1 MKGENKINW
10 FNEENLFGTESIILK
25 IGDLKSSDTL
35 DTFGEPI
42 EFKEYQF
49 EPLMDSTNNELLE
62 VSSNLATGDSR
73 KGVSIKNGDI
83 EVFLIY
89 GTNSVGAKNAQS
101 MAIGYYDGMDYCC
114 VKEDFFMREMRKERP
129 NVRSRSIIK
138 CKSLEIESPKDLE
151 RVLYDAYSPEMK
163 KYLTNNNRMS
173 LVGLTAKVGCLEG
186 SLTSDVLS
194 NLRKSERFK
203 NRNGESQADG
213 GRSNKER
220 DYDR

>member
-1 MKGENKINW
+1 MNC

-49 EPLMDSTNNELLE
+49 EPLMDSTKNELLE
-62 VSSNLATGDSR
+62 VSTNLATGDSR
-73 KGVSIKNGDI
+73 KGVSIKNGDM

-101 MAIGYYDGMDYCC
+101 MAIGYYDGMDYFF
-114 VKEDFFMREMRKERP
+114 VKEDFLMREMNKERP

-163 KYLTNNNRMS
+163 KNLTTNNRMS
-173 LVGLTAKVGCLEG
+173 LVGLIARVGCIEG
-186 SLTSDVLS
+186 GLTSDVL
-194 NLRKSERFK
+194 NKLRLSERFK
-203 NRNGESQADG
+203 SRKDEKRADG
-213 GRSNKER
+213 GRSAKEQDNER
-220 DYDR
+220 

>member
-1 MKGENKINW
+1 MNW

-42 EFKEYQF
+42 ELKEYQF

-62 VSSNLATGDSR
+62 VSTNLATGDSR

-101 MAIGYYDGMDYCC
+101 MAIGYYDGMDYFF
-114 VKEDFFMREMRKERP
+114 VKEDFLMREMNKERP

-138 CKSLEIESPKDLE
+138 CKSLETESPKDLE
-151 RVLYDAYSPEMK
+151 RVLYDAYSPEMNK
-163 KYLTNNNRMS
+163 QLTTNNRIS
-173 LVGLTAKVGCLEG
+173 LVGLIARVGCLERA
-186 SLTSDVLS
+186 LTRDVLS
-194 NLRKSERFK
+194 NLRQSERFK
-203 NRNGESQADG
+203 SRNGESQADG
-213 GRSNKER
+213 GRNNNER
-220 DYDR
+220 GDDR

>member
-1 MKGENKINW
+1 MNW

-62 VSSNLATGDSR
+62 VSTNLATGDSR

-89 GTNSVGAKNAQS
+89 GTNSVGTKNAQS
-101 MAIGYYDGMDYCC
+101 MAIGYYDGMDYFF
-114 VKEDFFMREMRKERP
+114 VKEDFLMREMNKERP

-151 RVLYDAYSPEMK
+151 RVLYDVYSPEMK
-163 KYLTNNNRMS
+163 KYLTTNNRMS
-173 LVGLTAKVGCLEG
+173 LVGLTARLGCIDG

-203 NRNGESQADG
+203 NRKGESQADG
-213 GRSNKER
+213 GRSAKEQDNER
-220 DYDR
+220 

>member
-1 MKGENKINW
+1 MNW
-10 FNEENLFGTESIILK
+10 FSEENLFGTESIILK

-35 DTFGEPI
+35 DTFGESI

-49 EPLMDSTNNELLE
+49 EPLMDSTKNELLE
-62 VSSNLATGDSR
+62 VSTNLATGDSR
-73 KGVSIKNGDI
+73 KGVSIKNGDM

-101 MAIGYYDGMDYCC
+101 MAIGYYDGMDYFF
-114 VKEDFFMREMRKERP
+114 VKEDFLMREMNKERP

-163 KYLTNNNRMS
+163 KDLTTNNRMS
-173 LVGLTAKVGCLEG
+173 LVGLTARLGCIDG

-203 NRNGESQADG
+203 NRKGESQADG
-213 GRSNKER
+213 GRSAKEQDNER
-220 DYDR
+220 

>member
-1 MKGENKINW
+1 MNW
-10 FNEENLFGTESIILK
+10 FSEENLLGTESSILK

-62 VSSNLATGDSR
+62 VSTKLATGDSR
-73 KGVSIKNGDI
+73 KGVSIKNGDM

-89 GTNSVGAKNAQS
+89 GTNSVGTKNAQS
-101 MAIGYYDGMDYCC
+101 MAIGYYDGMDYFF
-114 VKEDFFMREMRKERP
+114 VKEDFLMREMNKERP

-151 RVLYDAYSPEMK
+151 KVLYDAYSPEMK
-163 KYLTNNNRMS
+163 KNLTTNNRMS
-173 LVGLTAKVGCLEG
+173 LVGLTARVGCLERAF
-186 SLTSDVLS
+186 TRDVLS
-194 NLRKSERFK
+194 NLRQSERFK
-203 NRNGESQADG
+203 SRNGESQADG
-213 GRSNKER
+213 ER
-220 DYDR
+220 RDNERGDDR